1 MDFNRLKTHAVKW
14 PAQMRSALD
23 RSFKLAAGI
32 LVTVFFLWLLLRN
45 LDLDAFKSAFSN
57 LDSRFILLALAFL
70 ATGYFVRIARWWWML
85 RVLEPGLRLSTC
97 VWPFITSIAVNNV
110 LPLRAG
116 DALRIFGFRTQLR
129 SPAMRIAGTLV
140 VERLFDLLALLTFFF
155 VGLMGLP
162 PGTFPATFVKLATW
176 LAGSSLALLFV
187 FILLSQKFELLLQWI
202 THRPFFIRRGWA
214 DRIQRPGTHF
224 IESLA
229 LLRSPSRVLSL
240 LCFSIVTWACE
251 GAVFA
256 TVAHA
261 LGSSAGAIAPWFSL
275 ATGTLAT
282 LLPSSPGYV
291 GTFDYFAMQGLVA
304 YGASSETAA
313 AFALTVHAVLW
324 LPLTVAGLLYLVL
337 KGQRTFLKR
346 TQQAKV

>member
-1 MDFNRLKTHAVKW
+1 LDFKRPITHAVKW
-14 PAQMRSALD
+14 AAQMRRAL
-23 RSFKLAAGI
+23 RHTLKLAAGI
-32 LVTVFFLWLLLRN
+32 SVTVFFLWLLLRN
-45 LDLDAFKSAFSN
+45 LDLGALKSAFFN

-70 ATGYFVRIARWWWML
+70 ATGYYVRIARWWWML
-85 RVLEPGLRLSTC
+85 RVLEPGLRFSTC

-155 VGLMGLP
+155 IGLMGLP
-162 PGTFPATFVKLATW
+162 PGTFPATFVKLAAW
-176 LAGSSLALLFV
+176 LAGSSVTLLFV
-187 FILLSQKFELLLQWI
+187 FILFSQKFAELLQWI
-202 THRPFFIRRGWA
+202 THRPILIQRGWS
-214 DRIQRPGTHF
+214 DKVQLLGTHF
-224 IESLA
+224 IESLTI
-229 LLRSPSRVLSL
+229 LRSPLRVLVL
-240 LCFSIVTWACE
+240 FCFSVATWACE

-261 LGSSAGAIAPWFSL
+261 LGSGAGAIAPWFSL

-324 LPLTVAGLLYLVL
+324 LPLTAAGLLYLL
-337 KGQRTFLKR
+337 SRGQRTLLKR
-346 TQQAKV
+346 APQAKV